1 MSNKKTFTNA
11 AALPDEPTSEEVFS
25 SMLEAEPSAAIDNNQ
40 PKKNPKKA
48 GRKPSANKAFCL
60 WLTPKSMEGAKVLAK
75 VKDARLSLIIEEA
88 LAEYLAKPE
97 NARIIRKYKKAFSD
111 DEGGNE

>member
-1 MSNKKTFTNA
+1 MNKKTFTNA
-11 AALPDEPTSEEVFS
+11 AALPDEPTSEEVFT
-25 SMLEAEPSAAIDNNQ
+25 SMLEAEPSAIESQ
-40 PKKNPKKA
+40 PKKKSTR

-88 LAEYLAKPE
+88 LAEYLEKPE
-97 NARIIRKYKKAFSD
+97 NARIIRKYRKAFSG
-111 DEGGNE
+111 DEGEQE

>member
-25 SMLEAEPSAAIDNNQ
+25 SMLEAEPSAIESQ
-40 PKKNPKKA
+40 PKKNPRRA